1 MPRGFD
7 KRDAIVLIGVNHKT
21 APVEVREPM
30 ALKGL
35 DQEPLELFRSVDH
48 VREVLFLSTCNRV
61 EVLFT
66 SSSPGESLAGLKG
79 IWAEKSGLSLGVL
92 EEHLYEYRDEDA
104 IRHLFMVASSL
115 DSMVVGEPQIL
126 GQLKDAY
133 RHASE
138 QKTTGM
144 VLNRLLHKAF
154 SVAKRVRTE
163 TKIGSQAVSISYA
176 AVELARKIFGELGD
190 KVAMLIG
197 AGEMAELAAQHLRAG
212 GIKRLII
219 ANRTLERAVELSH
232 ELGGE
237 AIGLDEIED
246 AMIEADIVISSTGA
260 PGLVLTKEQVKR
272 TMRPR
277 RHRLLFLIDIAVP
290 RDIDPGVND
299 IENVYLYDIDD
310 LKGVV
315 EENKEQRAKEAKK
328 AERMVEAEV
337 LKFLSW
343 MKTLDILPVIQGI
356 QAKAEAIRRRELER
370 SRKRLGGLTKEQEEA
385 IDVLTNSIV
394 QKIIHDPIIVLRKN
408 ASNEEAAEVLLDA
421 ATTLFNL
428 DSDL

>member
-35 DQEPLELFRSVDH
+35 DREPLELFRSVDH

-79 IWAEKSGLSLGVL
+79 IWAEKSGLPLGVL

-408 ASNEEAAEVLLDA
+408 ASNDEAAEVLLDA

>member
-7 KRDAIVLIGVNHKT
+7 KRDTIVLIGVNHKT

-35 DQEPLELFRSVDH
+35 DREPLELFRSVDH

-79 IWAEKSGLSLGVL
+79 IWAEKSGLPLGVL

>member
-79 IWAEKSGLSLGVL
+79 IWAEKSGLPLGVL

>member
-7 KRDAIVLIGVNHKT
+7 KRDTIVLIGVNHKT

-79 IWAEKSGLSLGVL
+79 IWAEKSGLPLGVL

-343 MKTLDILPVIQGI
+343 MKTLGILPVIQGI

>member
-7 KRDAIVLIGVNHKT
+7 KRDTIVLIGVNHKT

-79 IWAEKSGLSLGVL
+79 IWAEKSGLPLGVL

>member
-35 DQEPLELFRSVDH
+35 DREPLELFRSVDH

-79 IWAEKSGLSLGVL
+79 IWAEKSGLPLGVL